1 MKTYKKGKQH
11 SLKAATKRQKCGR
24 KGGKKSAEV
33 KKERK
38 KFRETMELLLSLN
51 IKDEKTK
58 NTLKAFGINEKEM
71 NNQTLL
77 MVGLFKAAMNGNV
90 NAYKEIQTMME
101 QNGNQSGNIQ
111 RIQIINDLPK
121 DDDNG

>member
-1 MKTYKKGKQH
+1 
-11 SLKAATKRQKCGR
+11 
-24 KGGKKSAEV
+24 
-33 KKERK
+33 
-38 KFRETMELLLSLN
+38 MELLLSLN

-101 QNGNQSGNIQ
+101 QSGNQSGNIQ

>member
-1 MKTYKKGKQH
+1 MANKQNLIPQAH
-11 SLKAATKRQKCGR
+11 KLTVEEQS
-24 KGGKKSAEV
+24 KGGKKSVEV

-101 QNGNQSGNIQ
+101 QNGNPSGNIQ